1 LAEIKNVVSATG
13 LQSITM
19 TTDAAPATL
28 LGNFKGTSEEQLAYI
43 VATMREMSLQ
53 TDPQKMVQQYGA
65 RVRHLMNT
73 DRFISLSR
81 RDLKK
86 PQVRIT
92 RNSLSNENINPWLQ
106 PERLPVLD
114 GGLLSDLIWGDQP
127 AIIDDLQLDPADP
140 GYSLL
145 NGIGSLAAIPLYD
158 HGTSLN
164 MVVLCRSA
172 TNGFNHDLLPEHVWM
187 SNLFGR
193 ATHNLLLSQQLREA
207 YDAVDREMKVVAE
220 IQQSLLPTEL
230 PQIPTL
236 DLAVHYQTSKRAGG
250 DYYDFF
256 PLPDNRW
263 GILVADVSGHGTPAA
278 VIMAV
283 THSIAHTH
291 HGEPQPPS
299 RLLAFVND
307 HLTAR
312 YTAGTG
318 TFVTAFYGIYD
329 CDHRTLTYASAGHCP
344 PRIRRANNGILES
357 MDQSRQL
364 PLGIEKNET
373 YKDITEHLKPGDAI
387 MIYTDGL
394 TEARSPKGGFYGLE
408 MLDEVLLKC
417 KNCTAQQLLD
427 DALRS
432 VEAFTQ
438 DTSVT
443 DDRTLLAV
451 TVR

>member
-1 LAEIKNVVSATG
+1 
-13 LQSITM
+13 M
-19 TTDAAPATL
+19 TTEAPPATL
-28 LGNFKGTSEEQLAYI
+28 LGNFKGTTQEQLAYI

-65 RVRHLMNT
+65 RVRHMMST
-73 DRFISLSR
+73 DRFLALSR

-86 PQVRIT
+86 PQVRVT
-92 RNSLSNENINPWLQ
+92 RNSLSTENINPWLQ
-106 PERLPVLD
+106 PHRLPVLAS
-114 GGLLSDLIWGDQP
+114 GLLSDLIWGDEP
-127 AIIDDLQLDPADP
+127 VIIDDLQIDSDDP
-140 GYSLL
+140 GYHLL
-145 NGIGSLAAIPLYD
+145 NGMGSLAAIPLYD

-164 MVVLCRSA
+164 MVILCRS
-172 TNGFNHDLLPEHVWM
+172 TKHGFNHDLLPEHVWM

-193 ATHNLLLSQQLREA
+193 ATQNLVLSQQLREA
-207 YDAVDREMKVVAE
+207 YDAVDHEMQVVAE
-220 IQQSLLPTEL
+220 IQQSLLPTAL

-256 PLPDNRW
+256 PLPDGRW

-329 CDHRTLTYASAGHCP
+329 CARRTLTYASAGHCP
-344 PRIRRANNGILES
+344 PRIRRGKNGILES

-364 PLGIEKNET
+364 PLGIEKHET
-373 YKDITEHLKPGDAI
+373 YTDIVEHLQPGDAI
-387 MIYTDGL
+387 LIYTDGV
-394 TEARSPKGGFYGLE
+394 TEARSPKGEFYGLE
-408 MLDEVLLKC
+408 MLDEVLMSA
-417 KNCTAQQLLD
+417 NNRTAQQLLH

-432 VEAFTQ
+432 VAAFTQ

-451 TVR
+451 TVK